1 MDDIRDIFIDV
12 LNQAGGIDMAE
23 AEFKKMIGADD
34 ELHRQYREWCQET
47 GSSERMG
54 FIDFCEEYL
63 SERDEAWDS
72 LNNDFNE

>member
-34 ELHRQYREWCQET
+34 ELHRQ
-47 GSSERMG
+47 
-54 FIDFCEEYL
+54 
-63 SERDEAWDS
+63 
-72 LNNDFNE
+72 